1 MTTHVPQTGWRFDIR
16 QTKQGPLDH
25 ESEEVQYFAGVT
37 LWVSFSIGQDVDLQ
51 MTTHWRDGE
60 SSLDVN
66 ARAYRR
72 WSEKFRSM
80 ADALAIQ
87 SEFYAQLAASEAAD
101 R

>member
-1 MTTHVPQTGWRFDIR
+1 MTTQVPQTGWRFDIR

-25 ESEEVQYFAGVT
+25 ESEEGCYFAGVT
-37 LWVSFSIGQDVDLQ
+37 LWVSFSIGQDVELQ
-51 MTTHWRDGE
+51 MTTYWRDGE
-60 SSLDVN
+60 SSLDVK

-80 ADALAIQ
+80 ADALEVQ
-87 SEFYAQLAASEAAD
+87 GEFYAQLAANEVAG

>member
-16 QTKQGPLDH
+16 QTTQGPLDH
-25 ESEEVQYFAGVT
+25 DSEDGRHFAGVT
-37 LWVSFSIGQDVDLQ
+37 LWISFRIGQDVELQ

-60 SSLDVN
+60 SSLDVK
-66 ARAYRR
+66 ARAYQL

-80 ADALAIQ
+80 ADALEVQ
-87 SEFYAQLAASEAAD
+87 SEFYAQQAANEAAG